1 MTETLAGGVEM
12 SARERVFVALHAII
26 AQAMALRVPAPH
38 VMREEP
44 TPQTVPPGGLVMIA
58 DSGVIEQTAF
68 MSPLTWQVEHE
79 ISVTIVLS
87 AVHVERRAA
96 RLDELVRDVIAAVVS
111 DRTLGGAAVWVQ
123 PGAWEYA
130 APEIEGA
137 EPLSAARLPIVVTY
151 LAPETP
157 SS

>member
-1 MTETLAGGVEM
+1 MTETLAGGAETSV
-12 SARERVFVALHAII
+12 RERVFAALHAII
-26 AQAMALRVPAPH
+26 AQAMALRVPAPY

-44 TPQTVPPGGLVMIA
+44 TPQTVPPGGLVIIA
-58 DSGVIEQTAF
+58 DGGVIEQTAL

-79 ISVTIVLS
+79 IGVTIVLG

-96 RLDELVRDVIAAVVS
+96 QLDALVRDVIAAVVS
-111 DRTLGGAAVWVQ
+111 DRTLGGAAVWTQ

-130 APEIEGA
+130 APEIEGS

-151 LAPETP
+151 LAAETP

>member
-1 MTETLAGGVEM
+1 MTETLAGGTDSSV
-12 SARERVFVALHAII
+12 RERVFAALHATI
-26 AQAMALRVPAPH
+26 AQAMALRVPAPL
-38 VMREEP
+38 VSREEP
-44 TPQTVPPGGLVMIA
+44 TPQALPPGGLVMIA
-58 DSGVIEQTAF
+58 DGGVLDQTAL
-68 MSPLTWQVEHE
+68 MSPLIWQVEHE
-79 ISVTIVLS
+79 ISVTVVLG

-111 DRTLGGAAVWVQ
+111 DRTLGGSAVWVQ

-130 APEIEGA
+130 APEIEGT

-151 LAPETP
+151 LAAETP